1 MIIDMHS
8 HILPYVDDG
17 ASDMTEAVAM
27 VRLAAQSGVRTIVA
41 TPHANQRGLYENYA
55 TEQMQEI
62 FEKLEKTIRQKGILV
77 TILPGM
83 EIFASEDMIDLIRHR
98 KLCPIAGTNLFLVEF
113 PFGCPEEQMERLLK
127 EMLWEGYLP
136 LLAHP
141 ERYYCVQDRI
151 ECLQK
156 WREMGCYIQMNKGSV
171 FNRFGPRSGETARQ
185 MLEMGLLDVIGS
197 DAHGADVR
205 TPDMTSIAQYLKNRC
220 GERRARLLL
229 EENPE
234 RLLRGESLKKGHRSR

>member
-17 ASDMTEAVAM
+17 AADMAEAVAM
-27 VRLAAQSGVRTIVA
+27 VQIAAQSGVRTMIA

-55 TEQMQEI
+55 TERMQEI
-62 FEKLEKTIRQKGILV
+62 FEKLRERIRQQGIPV

-83 EIFASEDMIDLIRHR
+83 EIFASEDMIRLIRHR
-98 KLCPIAGTNLFLVEF
+98 LLCPIAGTNLFLVEF
-113 PFGCPEEQMERLLK
+113 PFGCPEKQMERLLK

-151 ECLQK
+151 ECLQN
-156 WREMGCYIQMNKGSV
+156 WQEMGCYIQMNKGSV
-171 FNRFGPRSGETARQ
+171 FNRFGPQSGETARR

-205 TPDMTSIAQYLKNRC
+205 TPDMTSIVQYLTERY
-220 GERRARLLL
+220 GEKRARLLL
-229 EENPE
+229 EENPK
-234 RLLRGESLKKGHRSR
+234 RLLGGENFRKRHGSR